1 MNQRKDKRNRDQGT
15 DNLPIPSL
23 SGVETQ
29 YSSNL
34 QLQSNLQQQEREN
47 TVMRSNILTN
57 EVSQQQADNLW
68 EEAHSSFRLP
78 SVINDDHLFQNLR
91 FIFFLRIIF

>member
-1 MNQRKDKRNRDQGT
+1 M
-15 DNLPIPSL
+15 PSL

-57 EVSQQQADNLW
+57 EMSQQQVDNLW
-68 EEAHSSFRLP
+68 EETNSSFRLP
-78 SVINDDHLFQNLR
+78 SVINDDNMFQNLR
-91 FIFFLRIIF
+91 YIYPIEPLFNYFLYEKIILK

>member
-1 MNQRKDKRNRDQGT
+1 M
-15 DNLPIPSL
+15 PSL

-57 EVSQQQADNLW
+57 EMSQQQVDNLW
-68 EEAHSSFRLP
+68 EETNSSYRLP
-78 SVINDDHLFQNLR
+78 SVINDDNLFQNLR
-91 FIFFLRIIF
+91 YIYPIEPFFNYFLYEKIILK

>member
-1 MNQRKDKRNRDQGT
+1 M
-15 DNLPIPSL
+15 PSL

-57 EVSQQQADNLW
+57 EMSQQQVDNLW
-68 EEAHSSFRLP
+68 EETNSSFRLP
-78 SVINDDHLFQNLR
+78 SVINDDNLFQNLR
-91 FIFFLRIIF
+91 YIYPIELFFNYFLYEKMILK

>member
-1 MNQRKDKRNRDQGT
+1 M
-15 DNLPIPSL
+15 PSL

-57 EVSQQQADNLW
+57 EMSQQQVDNLW
-68 EEAHSSFRLP
+68 EETNSSFRLP
-78 SVINDDHLFQNLR
+78 SVINDDNLFQNLR
-91 FIFFLRIIF
+91 YIYPIEPFFNYFLYEKIILK